1 MPRRDIE
8 EWILELEPAHIASEV
23 GRTKFARQRGWM
35 PKVDVLESD
44 SHLLIRAELAGV
56 TNEQIQITL
65 NRIRNTLSL
74 RGHRPDDLAARE
86 DTYQAHLLEIEEG
99 AFFREILLPQG
110 DFDFAH
116 MGAKLKNGILAIA
129 IPKSGLD
136 NPVIVVERVTITR
149 I

>member
-8 EWILELEPAHIASEV
+8 EWILELEPSHSGQEF

-35 PKVDVLESD
+35 PKVDVLESET
-44 SHLLIRAELAGV
+44 HLLIRVELAGV
-56 TNEQIQITL
+56 TTDQIQITL
-65 NRIRNTLSL
+65 NRERNSLSL
-74 RGHRPDDLAARE
+74 RGHRPDDLALRE

-99 AFFREILLPQG
+99 AFFREILLPRG

-116 MGAKLKNGILAIA
+116 MGAKLKNGILAVA
-129 IPKSGLD
+129 IPKAGLE
-136 NPVIVVERVTITR
+136 NPVFVVERVTIKR